1 MESRKIILMKLL
13 AWKDWRHRHREQ
25 TCEDSGGRRG
35 WDKLRKSR
43 ILKWVAM
50 PPPGALLNP

>member
-1 MESRKIILMKLL
+1 MEPRKIVLMNLFGGR
-13 AWKDWRHRHREQ
+13 DWRHRHREQ

-43 ILKWVAM
+43 ISKWVAM
-50 PPPGALLNP
+50 PPPGELPNP

>member
-1 MESRKIILMKLL
+1 MNLFG
-13 AWKDWRHRHREQ
+13 WKDWRQRHREQ

-43 ILKWVAM
+43 ISKWVAM
-50 PPPGALLNP
+50 PPPGELRNP

>member
-1 MESRKIILMKLL
+1 MNLFGWR
-13 AWKDWRHRHREQ
+13 DWRHRHREQ

-43 ILKWVAM
+43 ISKWVAM
-50 PPPGALLNP
+50 PPPGELPNP

>member
-1 MESRKIILMKLL
+1 MESRKIVLMNLFG
-13 AWKDWRHRHREQ
+13 WKDWRHRHREQ

-43 ILKWVAM
+43 ISKWVAM
-50 PPPGALLNP
+50 PPPGELRNP